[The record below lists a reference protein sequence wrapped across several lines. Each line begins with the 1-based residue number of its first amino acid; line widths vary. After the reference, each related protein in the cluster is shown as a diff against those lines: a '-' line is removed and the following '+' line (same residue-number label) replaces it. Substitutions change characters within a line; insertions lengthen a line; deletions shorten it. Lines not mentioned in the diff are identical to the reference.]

1 MNHNRG
7 QNKMEP
13 QTAPPPPPP
22 RPKSRVKARKYVPTV
37 RHAWYQRAFNSQPK
51 SSFLIH
57 FYSIRVGS
65 IL

>member
-13 QTAPPPPPP
+13 QTAIRTPPPA
-22 RPKSRVKARKYVPTV
+22 KSRVKASKYVPTV

-57 FYSIRVGS
+57 FYSIRLGS

>member
-1 MNHNRG
+1 MNHNLG

-13 QTAPPPPPP
+13 QTAIPP

-57 FYSIRVGS
+57 FYSIRLGS